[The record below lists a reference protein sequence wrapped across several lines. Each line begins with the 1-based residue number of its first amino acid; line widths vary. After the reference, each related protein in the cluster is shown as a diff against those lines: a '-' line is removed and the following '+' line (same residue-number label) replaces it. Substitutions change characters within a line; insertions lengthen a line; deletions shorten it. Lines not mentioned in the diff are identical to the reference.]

1 MKIAMVCNRL
11 CMIFFVWTIKF
22 LNENQILNDISDQ
35 PVYAY
40 SKEVQW
46 RDPTIFGYGYSE
58 IFILSNL
65 Y

>member
-1 MKIAMVCNRL
+1 MKITMACNRL
-11 CMIFFVWTIKF
+11 CMIFFVWTTKF
-22 LNENQILNDISDQ
+22 LNENQILIDVSDQ

-46 RDPTIFGYGYSE
+46 RDPTIFGYVHSE